1 LAIVKQGREFG
12 MMVAD
17 VPRIVMTDTIERPPN
32 LAIAHVKQPELDRT
46 PQARRQ
52 HVLLFLFRDCHAKAG
67 SVRHDVMGIRSERR
81 PGKHK
86 KITAHKK
93 HPCFTFLPAKAL
105 VRIGVCSQ
113 SPENKWS
120 IHERARPAFP
130 GDILCSP

>member
-93 HPCFTFLPAKAL
+93 TPVFHLFTCESA
-105 VRIGVCSQ
+105 CSYWRMLAI
-113 SPENKWS
+113 S
-120 IHERARPAFP
+120 
-130 GDILCSP
+130 